1 MQDFTQIQNI
11 REDIIGE
18 LEVITQYEK
27 HLCEANDEKLRKALQ
42 DIIEEEN
49 LHVGQLFGTYFDL
62 YPLGYEKF
70 IEGLNEF
77 IQDDD
82 NVSPQVDVTTE
93 SLNTKKPK
101 SAKSTNLSADKTKYP
116 IKPKDKR

>member
-27 HLCEANDEKLRKALQ
+27 HLCEATDQQLRKSLQ

-49 LHVGQLFGTYFDL
+49 FHVGQLFGAYFDL

-77 IQDDD
+77 IQDGD
-82 NVSPQVDVTTE
+82 NAFPQADVT
-93 SLNTKKPK
+93 
-101 SAKSTNLSADKTKYP
+101 A
-116 IKPKDKR
+116 